1 MTGDVRRLLAARS
14 LRSLAYGFG
23 SVLLGTALEAD
34 GWSSVQVGVLLTAIL
49 VGTALMSFL
58 VGTFA
63 DRMGRRR
70 VYAMLFL
77 GLAGSGLVF
86 GLTSQFSLLVV
97 VALTGTLSTE
107 IVESGP
113 FTSLEQS
120 MLPSAVDSAQRNR
133 TFGTYN
139 AVGAVVGSVGALL
152 AAVPGLLHRAG
163 LVVAAA
169 DHRFFFALVPVSLAA
184 VLLARGLSSTVEQGA
199 VVSGRMVPLGASRRR
214 VLGLAALFATDAFG
228 GGFVLQ
234 SFLVYWF
241 RLRWGL
247 SLETLA
253 VVFFIGNLLQ
263 AASFITAIRIAQRIG
278 LLNTMV
284 FTHLP
289 SHLLLAA
296 IPLAPAAPAAVAL
309 LLGRFALSAMDV
321 PARQAYLV
329 ALVEPSER
337 TAAAGYTTTARY
349 AVRPL
354 APIIGGVAQQLAI
367 GLPFFL
373 GAGIK
378 ICYDLVLLI
387 TFRRI
392 KVANP

>member
-1 MTGDVRRLLAARS
+1 MLTDTQRLLAVRS

-23 SVLLGTALEAD
+23 SVLLGASLQSA
-34 GWSSVQVGVLLTAIL
+34 GWTSFQVGLLLTAIL
-49 VGTALMSFL
+49 AGTALMSFL

-63 DRMGRRR
+63 DRIGRRR
-70 VYAMLFL
+70 AYVLLFA
-77 GLAGSGLVF
+77 GLTLSFLAF
-86 GLTSQFSLLVV
+86 GLTSQFVLLLA

-107 IVESGP
+107 IVEAGP
-113 FTSLEQS
+113 FTSLEQA
-120 MLPSAVDSAQRNR
+120 MLPAAVEASQRNR
-133 TFGTYN
+133 MFGVYN
-139 AVGAVVGSVGALL
+139 ATAALAGSIGALL
-152 AAVPGLLHRAG
+152 SGVPALINGAGLPVVTDHRLF
-163 LVVAAA
+163 LVVAPISA
-169 DHRFFFALVPVSLAA
+169 VAA
-184 VLLARGLSSTVEQGA
+184 VLAGSLSDRVEEA
-199 VVSGRMVPLGASRRR
+199 PSVTGRRVPLGPSRSRIF
-214 VLGLAALFATDAFG
+214 GLAALFGVDAFG
-228 GGFVLQ
+228 GGFVVQ

-241 RLRWGL
+241 TLRWHIPL
-247 SLETLA
+247 QTLA
-253 VVFFIGNLLQ
+253 GVFFIGNLLQ
-263 AASFITAIRIAQRIG
+263 AISFVLATRIARQIG

-329 ALVEPSER
+329 ALVEPSEW
-337 TAAAGYTTTARY
+337 TAAAAYTTTARY

-354 APIIGGVAQQLAI
+354 APVIGGAAQQLAI

-378 ICYDLVLLI
+378 ICYDLVLLL

-392 KVANP
+392 KVANS